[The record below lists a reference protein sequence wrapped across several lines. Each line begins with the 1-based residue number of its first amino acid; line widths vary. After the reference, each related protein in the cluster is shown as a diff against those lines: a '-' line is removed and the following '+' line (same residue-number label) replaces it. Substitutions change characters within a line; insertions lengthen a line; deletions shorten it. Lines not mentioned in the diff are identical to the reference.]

1 MRWDGIPNKQWFYF
15 GLTVWMILSLETNN
29 AALCIIQSGKFGQ
42 FLLIFNHYALVTK
55 WINKYLLRTLGGRK
69 LSRKWNMAHQKP
81 IPSHCHACCSSTFL
95 IIFSYLQKL
104 LIYIILIKNGTL
116 GVFFFW
122 YCFSLSIKRYSQR

>member
-1 MRWDGIPNKQWFYF
+1 
-15 GLTVWMILSLETNN
+15 
-29 AALCIIQSGKFGQ
+29 
-42 FLLIFNHYALVTK
+42 
-55 WINKYLLRTLGGRK
+55 
-69 LSRKWNMAHQKP
+69 MAHQKP

-122 YCFSLSIKRYSQR
+122 YCFSLSIKRYSQRQNYPGTVMDSRSISKQIPLRVSLDHPSNGQYCYKSHAKYSHCMLFKHVVNAILYISSEYRTQLEIRIQSFICK

>member
-15 GLTVWMILSLETNN
+15 GLTVWMILSLEVNSKNYKKCCFVYYTIWEVWAIPVNFQS
-29 AALCIIQSGKFGQ
+29 LC
-42 FLLIFNHYALVTK
+42 LTK

-116 GVFFFW
+116 GVCFFGIVFL
-122 YCFSLSIKRYSQR
+122 YQ